1 MAVFHNH
8 TCVAAGEGRRKMA
21 VSLDFYK
28 TFYYAAKYGSFTE
41 AAKALYVTQPTVTH
55 AISCLERE
63 LGCALFVRSRK
74 GAALTPEGSLL
85 YEHVR
90 AAFDHL
96 QEAEKTLQ
104 DRKALLSGQVRIGAS
119 ETTLHFFLL
128 PCLRNY
134 RRLYP
139 GVRLKVSNGTTP
151 QALAALREGA
161 IDCAILVMRRDY
173 RSILQPQD
181 LMRVVALADFQDIF
195 IAGNDFSVLKDR
207 AVTPEELTAYPFIAM
222 EPGTLTRQCMDDFFL
237 RFYLNVVPD
246 IELATTDLI
255 VPVAAHNLGIGFVPE
270 PFAARALSE
279 GSVFS
284 IRLTEPVPPRQ
295 ICLVYRT
302 DLPLSIAA
310 QAFLRLLSIQETEPV
325 NEAESTARP
334 SSRPPE

>member
-1 MAVFHNH
+1 M
-8 TCVAAGEGRRKMA
+8 
-21 VSLDFYK
+21 
-28 TFYYAAKYGSFTE
+28 
-41 AAKALYVTQPTVTH
+41 
-55 AISCLERE
+55 
-63 LGCALFVRSRK
+63 
-74 GAALTPEGSLL
+74 
-85 YEHVR
+85 
-90 AAFDHL
+90 
-96 QEAEKTLQ
+96 
-104 DRKALLSGQVRIGAS
+104 
-119 ETTLHFFLL
+119 
-128 PCLRNY
+128 
-134 RRLYP
+134 
-139 GVRLKVSNGTTP
+139 RLKVSNGTTP

-222 EPGTLTRQCMDDFFL
+222 EPGTLTRQCMDDSFL

-310 QAFLRLLSIQETEPV
+310 QAFLRLLSVQKTEPV

>member
-1 MAVFHNH
+1 MS
-8 TCVAAGEGRRKMA
+8 

-55 AISCLERE
+55 AVGCLERE
-63 LGCALFVRSRK
+63 LGCVLFSRSRK

-104 DRKALLSGQVRIGAS
+104 DRKELLSGQVRVGAS

-128 PCLRNY
+128 PRLRNY

-151 QALAALREGA
+151 QTLAALRDGS
-161 IDCAILVMRRDY
+161 IDCAVLVMRRDY

-181 LMRVVALADFQDIF
+181 QMRVVWLEDFQDIF

-207 AVTPEELTAYPFIAM
+207 AVTPEELAGYPFIAM

-237 RFYLNVVPD
+237 RFHLSVVPD
-246 IELATTDLI
+246 IELATTDLV

-270 PFAARALSE
+270 PFAAGALSE

-310 QAFLRLLSIQETEPV
+310 QSFLRLLSIRETVPADE
-325 NEAESTARP
+325 EGSTAQLSP
-334 SSRPPE
+334 RPPE